1 MAKRLTPFIGLAVVA
16 ALALAAAFGAFSLSP
31 AFAGS
36 EAPNARGLAQ
46 PVDFQSQTALAAPA
60 FAEETADDANTAL
73 SPTRY
78 RQGTNAPANMRLAVG
93 GTFTVDLKDIVQDVT
108 NADPRADTEI
118 DNWRL
123 FHDGGNAADPVV
135 TLTAAVPQTDATTV
149 DTTNIPYTASS
160 TEVTI
165 TGTKAGTATLTVQG
179 WDFSDHSART
189 AGLVA
194 GEVDASQYTF
204 SVVVLANTLEVDD
217 SDPGANT
224 RYDVDFVATTDLP
237 AGVGVITIELEDF
250 GFPGSAQPAAVGVTS
265 DAYYDNESNLY
276 QAVANTD
283 TGYNTNGSRVEPA
296 TSYQAGLVAPTDVT
310 ISGEKLKIS
319 VPDMNPETD
328 RSDGIRR
335 GDRISVLIRQGA
347 GINNPSE
354 GAADKYKAVITN
366 NEDTVTLNTNTVTV
380 PFLVELNEEDGG
392 RGTTVTATGKGFKN
406 GVSLGFFLD
415 ERTVHVDND
424 NNPATPAS
432 RDNGI
437 DDDGDNMID
446 EEGEVDGVT
455 SRNPNG
461 LLDPGEV
468 ELCTVASVGS
478 NDTGSCTFTVNNPP
492 FIPGYNF
499 VNAVDGRNQRA
510 TEAMNDD
517 QRFELTPSI
526 TATPNGGNPGET
538 ILVQGYDFP
547 AGSVTRVRLA
557 RQNRDA
563 RGATNTNGLVASITG
578 STAVGANG
586 DLSFRLIIPN
596 WAIEGRQDL
605 QVTAGGSSDNITV
618 TIGGPRVTVT
628 PATALPNQRVS
639 LIGTGFTPDSR
650 ITGGADPTATP
661 AESDPSI
668 TIGGFVIPDAVIN
681 EGDPVTVDN
690 GGKWSAS
697 VDLPLRDVTTRDG
710 EREIR
715 VTDSQGRSGTV
726 SVTIPARKVTIDP
739 PAGRIGTTATI
750 RGENFP
756 SKNDQGESF
765 NIQITYDP
773 GSNREVQVST
783 VSDASGNFEAKLR
796 IPSGAVIP
804 STNVVRVTFND
815 SEGVPVTTTVS
826 HEVPEGNITLS
837 ANSGAPGST
846 ITLRGE
852 GFKAFVPV
860 RSVKVGSIDVIPSPA
875 PSTNGQGMMEF
886 EILIPGLES
895 GIQTIEVQVSDTTA
909 SRGFT
914 VTTAA
919 DIGAE
924 TPVAEGVAN
933 LGDNFVRAFN
943 FNNDTK
949 TWTFYD
955 PEVADESTME
965 FFIAGASYWVLV
977 GSTADA
983 ILNRE
988 TRTLTCVDDN
998 CWNLI
1003 VW

>member
-16 ALALAAAFGAFSLSP
+16 ALALAAAFGAFSLNP
-31 AFAGS
+31 AYAGD

-46 PVDFQSQTALAAPA
+46 PVDFQSQAAALPVPTSAIQTAGSTNVARTDLGLG
-60 FAEETADDANTAL
+60 ANRPGNT
-73 SPTRY
+73 
-78 RQGTNAPANMRLAVG
+78 RLAKG
-93 GTFTVDLKDIVQDVT
+93 DEFTVDVASAIVYT
-108 NADPRADTEI
+108 
-118 DNWRL
+118 
-123 FHDGGNAADPVV
+123 ADPVV
-135 TLTAAVPQTDATTV
+135 PADQINTYYLNLQENGVIAVGADLDFEADGFTPVYASTV
-149 DTTNIPYTASS
+149 QATASS
-160 TEVTI
+160 TEVTLTAI
-165 TGTKAGTATLTVQG
+165 GEGVATLTITADDSADNPATHATEAVV
-179 WDFSDHSART
+179 HSTYVFRA
-189 AGLVA
+189 
-194 GEVDASQYTF
+194 
-204 SVVVLANTLEVDD
+204 VVRDNTLEVDS

-224 RYDVDFVATTDLP
+224 RYDVQFVATSDLP
-237 AGVGVITIELEDF
+237 SGVGVITIELEDF

-265 DAYYDNESNLY
+265 DAYYNSDSNNPVALG
-276 QAVANTD
+276 AVTTAR
-283 TGYNTNGSRVEPA
+283 YNVDGSSVEPA
-296 TSYQAGLVAPTDVT
+296 NSYQGGLVAPTDVT

-335 GDRISVLIRQGA
+335 GDLISVLIRQGA

-354 GAADKYKAVITN
+354 GADYKAVITN
-366 NEDTVTLNTNTVTV
+366 NEDTVKLNTNNVTV

-461 LLDPGEV
+461 MLDPGEV

-650 ITGGADPTATP
+650 ITGGADPSATP

-796 IPSGAVIP
+796 VPSGAVIP

>member
-16 ALALAAAFGAFSLSP
+16 ALALAAAFGAFSLNP
-31 AFAGS
+31 AYAGS

-46 PVDFQSQTALAAPA
+46 PVDFQSQTALAAPSGA
-60 FAEETADDANTAL
+60 IETVGTTTTARTDL
-73 SPTRY
+73 VLGTNRPGNMRVA
-78 RQGTNAPANMRLAVG
+78 QGTTVTFDLASVFSY
-93 GTFTVDLKDIVQDVT
+93 T
-108 NADPRADTEI
+108 
-118 DNWRL
+118 
-123 FHDGGNAADPVV
+123 ADPVV
-135 TLTAAVPQTDATTV
+135 PADQLDWYYINLNDNTNPVTLSFGNDADGDPITTKERV
-149 DTTNIPYTASS
+149 ARTASS

-165 TGTKAGTATLTVQG
+165 TANAAGTATVQVLG
-179 WDFSDHSART
+179 EDSDSSVTAATGRVVHSNY
-189 AGLVA
+189 
-194 GEVDASQYTF
+194 SF
-204 SVVVLANTLEVDD
+204 SVVVVANTLELDS

-224 RYDVDFVATTDLP
+224 RYDLDFVATTDLP

-250 GFPGSAQPAAVGVTS
+250 GFPGSAQPAAVGVSS
-265 DAYYDNESNLY
+265 DAYYNNESNLY
-276 QAVANTD
+276 VAAGAVTTAR
-283 TGYNTNGSRVEPA
+283 YNTNGSRVEPA
-296 TSYQAGLVAPTDVT
+296 TSYQAGLVAPSDVT

-366 NEDTVTLNTNTVTV
+366 NDDNVTLNTNTVTV

-415 ERTVHVDND
+415 ERTVHVDDD
-424 NNPATPAS
+424 NNDATPAS
-432 RDNGI
+432 RDNGV
-437 DDDGDNMID
+437 DDDGDNTID

-455 SRNPNG
+455 YRNPNG
-461 LLDPGEV
+461 MLDPGEV

-650 ITGGADPTATP
+650 ITGGANDNATP
-661 AESDPSI
+661 PESDPSI

-875 PSTNGQGMMEF
+875 PSTNAQGMMEF

-919 DIGAE
+919 DPGAE

-943 FNNDTK
+943 FNNDSK

-955 PEVADESTME
+955 PEAGDASTME
-965 FFIAGASYWVLV
+965 YFIAGASYWVLV
-977 GSTADA
+977 GSTQDV

-988 TRTLTCVDDN
+988 SRTLTCANEN